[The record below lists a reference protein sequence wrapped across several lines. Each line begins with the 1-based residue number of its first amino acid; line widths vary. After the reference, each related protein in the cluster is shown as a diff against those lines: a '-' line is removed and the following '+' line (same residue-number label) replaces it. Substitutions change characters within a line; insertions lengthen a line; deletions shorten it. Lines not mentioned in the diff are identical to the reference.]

1 MKPMLSLL
9 LLNLATGLCGYLTLR
24 YAEGPYAMVFGM
36 FLSVGLFCDVAYL
49 LSYRRN
55 DPPVRDL
62 EQRVSRPVPT
72 RSFAHA
78 KHVPDRQAHTAQLRR
93 IR

>member
-1 MKPMLSLL
+1 MKTLITLL
-9 LLNLATGLCGYLTLR
+9 VGNVPVGLCGWLTLTT
-24 YAEGPYAMVFGM
+24 ASASWQAIWAMLF
-36 FLSVGLFCDVAYL
+36 SVGLFCNLAYL
-49 LSYRRN
+49 LSYTKPV
-55 DPPVRDL
+55 PPVRDL

-93 IR
+93 VR